1 MTEAEKR
8 RRDLINQLRAT
19 GQDHLIDKENREV
32 AEFASQLDK
41 MGHFHIADQV
51 RTEKSLKLSEEI
63 PHEFIS
69 LFSRDL
75 NKKD

>member
-8 RRDLINQLRAT
+8 RRDLINQLITT

-51 RTEKSLKLSEEI
+51 RAANSLKLSEDI

-69 LFSRDL
+69 VFNPEKSRE
-75 NKKD
+75 